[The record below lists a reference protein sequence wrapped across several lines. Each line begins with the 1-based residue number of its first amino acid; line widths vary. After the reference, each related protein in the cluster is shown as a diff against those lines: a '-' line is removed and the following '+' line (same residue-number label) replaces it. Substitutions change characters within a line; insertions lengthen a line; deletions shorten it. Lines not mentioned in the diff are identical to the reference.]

1 MFRGLAIEQLE
12 QDWFEYPVLHLS
24 LNAEKYDSRER
35 LANMLESQLS
45 LWEERY
51 GITDINISYSIRFM
65 TVIRRAY
72 EQTGRRVVVLI
83 DEYDKPLLRSFG
95 NEELQKEFRETLT
108 AFYTVLKDADPWL
121 QFVFITGVTKFAQM
135 GIFSTLNQLND
146 ISLVPAYSALCGMT
160 YTEIQENFEP
170 ELNALAEACEMTKE
184 ETMQQMTRLYDGY
197 RFSYRSPERMYN
209 PFSVLNA
216 LNNQLFQSYWFASGT
231 PTFLIEMLKKTD
243 FDLRKMDG
251 IEVAEA
257 SLRGNYIDTSNP
269 IPMLYQNGYLIIK
282 KYDERFGLYTLVFPN
297 EEVKSSFLKFCNI
310 FS

>member
-1 MFRGLAIEQLE
+1 
-12 QDWFEYPVLHLS
+12 
-24 LNAEKYDSRER
+24 
-35 LANMLESQLS
+35 
-45 LWEERY
+45 
-51 GITDINISYSIRFM
+51 
-65 TVIRRAY
+65 
-72 EQTGRRVVVLI
+72 
-83 DEYDKPLLRSFG
+83 
-95 NEELQKEFRETLT
+95 
-108 AFYTVLKDADPWL
+108 
-121 QFVFITGVTKFAQM
+121 
-135 GIFSTLNQLND
+135 
-146 ISLVPAYSALCGMT
+146 MT

-231 PTFLIEMLKKTD
+231 PTFLVEMLKKTD